1 MRSILNNDEV
11 MVGKPV
17 DEKIIKSLNERK
29 ENNGVSRMLSY
40 PSYERHASS
49 SSLGSPQH
57 QCMTKKLRARSNR
70 SLTTDERDRTYR
82 LLVLGATSVGKTAII
97 SQLLYDQIPQD
108 HTHTVQQMYL
118 GKFGLC
124 GPNIC
129 IEIEDTSGAYNTEFP
144 AMFDM
149 SLKAADGILL
159 VFDASNLESF
169 EEVRTLWDEITKKK
183 CKIPTVVVCNKMDL
197 RESRATEDIVRTITK
212 DWSCGFIHCNA
223 KESASVSDVFK
234 QLLGQIKL
242 MRGEG
247 VLVLG
252 SGARHCFVRTQ
263 SSPAIPVFQKKATTI
278 KDTPQHQRQTLCKI
292 S

>member
-1 MRSILNNDEV
+1 MNKDDI
-11 MVGKPV
+11 MVGKSV
-17 DEKIIKSLNERK
+17 DDKTIQSLEERK
-29 ENNGVSRMLSY
+29 FNNPVTNIVSY
-40 PSYERHASS
+40 PSYERQASSS

-57 QCMTKKLRARSNR
+57 HCMTKKLRARSNR
-70 SLTTDERDRTYR
+70 SLTSEEKDRTYR

-124 GPNIC
+124 GPKIS
-129 IEIEDTSGAYNTEFP
+129 IEIEDTSGAYATDFP

-159 VFDASNLESF
+159 VFDASNFESF
-169 EEVRTLWDEITKKK
+169 EEVRTLHAEISKKK
-183 CKIPTVVVCNKMDL
+183 GKIPTVVVSNKMDQTA
-197 RESRATEDIVRTITK
+197 SRSGEDIVRMITK
-212 DWSCGFIHCNA
+212 EWGCGFIQCSA
-223 KESASVSDVFK
+223 KESASVSVVFK

-242 MRGEG
+242 RRGEG
-247 VLVLG
+247 LLERG

-263 SSPAIPVFQKKATTI
+263 SSPAIPVFQKKVNTYN
-278 KDTPQHQRQTLCKI
+278 KEQDTQDQRQTFCKV

>member
-1 MRSILNNDEV
+1 MNKDDI
-11 MVGKPV
+11 MVGKPI
-17 DEKIIKSLNERK
+17 DEKIIESLDERK
-29 ENNGVSRMLSY
+29 VNNPVSTIVSS
-40 PSYERHASS
+40 PSYERQASSS
-49 SSLGSPQH
+49 SSLGSPKH
-57 QCMTKKLRARSNR
+57 HCMTKKLRAMSNR
-70 SLTTDERDRTYR
+70 SLTTEEKDRTYR

-124 GPNIC
+124 GPKIS
-129 IEIEDTSGAYNTEFP
+129 IEIEDTSGAYATEFP

-159 VFDASNLESF
+159 VFDSSNFESF
-169 EEVRTLWDEITKKK
+169 EEVLTLHDEITKKK
-183 CKIPTVVVCNKMDL
+183 GKIPTVLVSNKKDL
-197 RESRATEDIVRTITK
+197 TESRPREDIVRTITK
-212 DWSCGFIHCNA
+212 EWGCGFIECSA
-223 KESASVSDVFK
+223 KESASVSAVFK

-242 MRGEG
+242 RRGEG
-247 VLVLG
+247 VLERG

-263 SSPAIPVFQKKATTI
+263 SSPAIPIFQKKITTDN
-278 KDTPQHQRQTLCKI
+278 KEQDTHQKQTFCKI